1 LYGKLFHDKTIRKEA
16 PMASGK
22 VLKWLAMTGI
32 LALLAGCAKGEKG
45 KPGGGEPAGSSGSGE
60 LVAKVGEVS
69 ISLNDFEEQINQ
81 QNPLVRSRYKS
92 VDQKK
97 KLLDSLVEREAMV
110 LEAKRMG
117 LDKDQEVIQGYKK
130 ILARHLVNMEFN
142 QKRVKEIEISDE
154 VIDKYYNENIDRYRA
169 PDKVRI
175 HQIFLAAPASDKKK
189 RKEAQQK
196 AADLLKQLK
205 DKDKQ
210 QDRRVFL
217 QLARQHSDDEAT
229 KRVGGDTNFKTRA
242 QLEETYGKAFA
253 DAAFALK
260 QANDVSGVIP
270 DPKGFYILRL
280 SGKQAAIDLPLERV
294 KGQIRT
300 TLFAR
305 ARGEAYRAFV
315 EEVKNKV
322 GVQVFEDA
330 VENAKVDLTQAPT
343 DAPPGPFRQ
352 PPGPGRPMISPAKR
366 PPGAPAPRVV
376 VPPSGAGKPAPG
388 K

>member
-1 LYGKLFHDKTIRKEA
+1 MT
-16 PMASGK
+16 SGK
-22 VLKWLAMTGI
+22 VLKWLVMVAIST
-32 LALLAGCAKGEKG
+32 LVAGCPQGGKEG
-45 KPGGGEPAGSSGSGE
+45 KPSGGEPTGSSDPGE

-69 ISLNDFEEQINQ
+69 ISLNDFELQINQ

-92 VDQKK
+92 LDQKK
-97 KLLDSLVEREAMV
+97 KLLDALVEREAMV
-110 LEAKRMG
+110 LEARRLG
-117 LDKDQEVIQGYKK
+117 LDKDPEVIRGYKK

-142 QKRVKEIEISDE
+142 QKRVKAIEITDE
-154 VIDKYYNENIDRYRA
+154 TIEKYYKENIDRYHA

-175 HQIFLAAPASDKKK
+175 HQIFLSAPASDAKK
-189 RKEAQQK
+189 RKAARKK

-205 DKDKQ
+205 AKQ
-210 QDRRVFL
+210 TDRRVFL

-253 DAAFALK
+253 KAAYALK
-260 QANDVSGVIP
+260 QANDISGIIQ
-270 DPKGFYILRL
+270 DPKGFYLLRL

-315 EEVKNKV
+315 DEVKNKV
-322 GVQVFEDA
+322 GVEIFDDK
-330 VENAKVDLTQAPT
+330 VENAKVDLSQAPT
-343 DAPPGPFRQ
+343 RSRPGPLVS
-352 PPGPGRPMISPAKR
+352 PPRPRKPTLSPPGRPK
-366 PPGAPAPRVV
+366 GAPAPRIVA
-376 VPPSGAGKPAPG
+376 PPSKVKNPNKVAP
-388 K
+388 KK

>member
-1 LYGKLFHDKTIRKEA
+1 
-16 PMASGK
+16 
-22 VLKWLAMTGI
+22 
-32 LALLAGCAKGEKG
+32 
-45 KPGGGEPAGSSGSGE
+45 
-60 LVAKVGEVS
+60 VAKVGEVS

-366 PPGAPAPRVV
+366 PPGAPAPRGV

-388 K
+388 T

>member
-1 LYGKLFHDKTIRKEA
+1 MT
-16 PMASGK
+16 SGK
-22 VLKWLAMTGI
+22 VLKWLVLMAIT
-32 LALLAGCAKGEKG
+32 ALVAGCPQGEKG
-45 KPGGGEPAGSSGSGE
+45 KPSGGQSAGGSDSGE

-69 ISLNDFEEQINQ
+69 ISLNDFEQQINQ

-92 VDQKK
+92 LDQKK
-97 KLLDSLVEREAMV
+97 KLLDALVEREAMV
-110 LEAKRMG
+110 LEARRLG
-117 LDKDQEVIQGYKK
+117 LDKDPEVIRGYKK

-142 QKRVKEIEISDE
+142 QKRVKEIEITDE
-154 VIDKYYNENIDRYRA
+154 TIEQYYKENIDRYHA
-169 PDKVRI
+169 PDKARI

-189 RKEAQQK
+189 RTAARKQ

-205 DKDKQ
+205 AKKT
-210 QDRRVFL
+210 DRRVFL
-217 QLARQHSDDEAT
+217 QLARQHSNDEAT

-242 QLEETYGKAFA
+242 QLEETYGKPFA
-253 DAAFALK
+253 DAAFGLK
-260 QANDVSGVIP
+260 QANDLSGIVS
-270 DPKGFYILRL
+270 DPKGFYLLRL

-322 GVQVFEDA
+322 GVEVFEDK
-330 VENAKVDLTQAPT
+330 VENAKVDLSQVPSRPGPGPRIPPPRPRRPGV
-343 DAPPGPFRQ
+343 APPG
-352 PPGPGRPMISPAKR
+352 R
-366 PPGAPAPRVV
+366 PPGAKAPRIVT
-376 VPPSGAGKPAPG
+376 PPSRAKNPE

>member
-1 LYGKLFHDKTIRKEA
+1 
-16 PMASGK
+16 MASSK
-22 VLKWLAMTGI
+22 ALKWLAMAAIT
-32 LALLAGCAKGEKG
+32 ALLAGCPQGEKG
-45 KPGGGEPAGSSGSGE
+45 KPSGGQPGGGSDSGE

-69 ISLNDFEEQINQ
+69 ISLNDFEQQINQ

-92 VDQKK
+92 LDQKK
-97 KLLDSLVEREAMV
+97 KLLDALVEREAMV
-110 LEAKRMG
+110 LEARRLG
-117 LDKDQEVIQGYKK
+117 LDKDPEVIRGYKK

-142 QKRVKEIEISDE
+142 QKRVKEIEITDE
-154 VIDKYYNENIDRYRA
+154 TIEQYYNENIDRYHA

-189 RKEAQQK
+189 RAAARKK

-205 DKDKQ
+205 AKKT
-210 QDRRVFL
+210 DRRVFL
-217 QLARQHSDDEAT
+217 QLARQNSDDEAT

-253 DAAFALK
+253 DAAFGLK
-260 QANDVSGVIP
+260 QANDLSGIVS
-270 DPKGFYILRL
+270 DPKGFYLLRL

-315 EEVKNKV
+315 EEVKKKV
-322 GVQVFEDA
+322 GVEVFEDK
-330 VENAKVDLTQAPT
+330 VENAKVDLSKAPAGPPRGPMVQPT
-343 DAPPGPFRQ
+343 RPRKPGMVPPG
-352 PPGPGRPMISPAKR
+352 R
-366 PPGAPAPRVV
+366 PPGARAPRIVTPPSRAKNPAP
-376 VPPSGAGKPAPG
+376 AGKPAL
-388 K
+388 KK

>member
-1 LYGKLFHDKTIRKEA
+1 LFHDKTKTKEIG
-16 PMASGK
+16 MTRGK
-22 VLKWLAMTGI
+22 LLKWLVMMAI
-32 LALLAGCAKGEKG
+32 PVLVAGCPKGEEG
-45 KPGGGEPAGSSGSGE
+45 KPSGGQQGGSSDSSE

-69 ISLNDFEEQINQ
+69 ISLNDFEQQINQ

-92 VDQKK
+92 LDQKK
-97 KLLDSLVEREAMV
+97 KLLDALVEREAMV
-110 LEAKRMG
+110 LEARRLG
-117 LDKDQEVIQGYKK
+117 LDKDPEVIRGYKK

-142 QKRVKEIEISDE
+142 QKRVKEIEITNE
-154 VIDKYYNENIDRYRA
+154 TIEQYYKENIDRYHA

-189 RKEAQQK
+189 RAAARKQ

-205 DKDKQ
+205 AKKT
-210 QDRRVFL
+210 DRRVFL
-217 QLARQHSDDEAT
+217 QLARQHSNDEAT

-242 QLEETYGKAFA
+242 QLEEIYGKAFA
-253 DAAFALK
+253 DAAFGLK
-260 QANDVSGVIP
+260 QANDLSGIIK
-270 DPKGFYILRL
+270 DPKGFYLLRL

-322 GVQVFEDA
+322 GVEIFEDK
-330 VENAKVDLTQAPT
+330 VENAKVDLSQAPT
-343 DAPPGPFRQ
+343 R
-352 PPGPGRPMISPAKR
+352 PGPGRMVQPPRPRKPGVSPPGR
-366 PPGAPAPRVV
+366 PPGARSPRIVT
-376 VPPSGAGKPAPG
+376 PPSKVKNPVPAKPAP
-388 K
+388 KK